1 MSQIAFE
8 REIRQCLIL
17 ERKGAAVPNHDATKL
32 TEQPPQAKRYRCRAI
47 TQMTLRRI
55 LCSKRAR
62 QSCQN
67 VSQVLTLGFLVRPGN
82 LWVSLSSDRW
92 RLADL
97 QESVEVPAGGIKG
110 TLLLLGAMVDEGS
123 AVIATRA

>member
-1 MSQIAFE
+1 M
-8 REIRQCLIL
+8 
-17 ERKGAAVPNHDATKL
+17 
-32 TEQPPQAKRYRCRAI
+32 
-47 TQMTLRRI
+47 
-55 LCSKRAR
+55 LCPKF
-62 QSCQN
+62 Q
-67 VSQVLTLGFLVRPGN
+67 VRPGN